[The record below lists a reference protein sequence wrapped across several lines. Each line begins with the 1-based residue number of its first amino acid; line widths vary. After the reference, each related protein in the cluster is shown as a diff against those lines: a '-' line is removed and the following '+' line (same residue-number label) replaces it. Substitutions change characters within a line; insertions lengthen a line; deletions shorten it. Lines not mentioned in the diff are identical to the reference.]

1 MAREE
6 VLWIFNILPTSKH
19 LTTWHVLTL
28 CALKLSLSDWEFQP
42 GGRNALKLW
51 DRSMTGVSKGQQ
63 RGPCCW
69 RLGNKRGA
77 IVDAFRKSNLESIMC
92 IPIIGGVLL
101 WMTCRILES
110 CKQRNNMTWLLF
122 TRIPAAKVL
131 RINLKW
137 TSTNGRLN
145 IVFKESS

>member
-28 CALKLSLSDWEFQP
+28 YALKLSLSDWEFQP

-77 IVDAFRKSNLESIMC
+77 IDDAFRKVIWSQPCAFPSLVVFYSEWLVEYWRVVSRGITW
-92 IPIIGGVLL
+92 PGFSLL
-101 WMTCRILES
+101 GSL
-110 CKQRNNMTWLLF
+110 Q
-122 TRIPAAKVL
+122 
-131 RINLKW
+131 LKCW
-137 TSTNGRLN
+137 
-145 IVFKESS
+145 E